1 MNKYLLSEVCFDD
14 TFALIFFGSAEIFVG
29 FCCWVFYGKFLFND
43 YHKPLTPKDTICQV
57 QACLWKSWLMDKGI
71 NSSLHPE
78 LKLKSWDVNCLLVE
92 TGRVQDVKRNIW
104 FVFPDFYSSFPCLC
118 LNVAGGFQGIK
129 IKSCSSSGFSRREN
143 LVRNHKIK
151 YKIHVHDQGSQQW
164 WKAAPVDKK
173 NWVRGERAGEEKVLS
188 TFIRKKGAGLAVRK
202 WENEIRKS
210 NGMASPAPL
219 CQGSAGHPPEF
230 ILALSLDI
238 WSYCEIQ
245 VILNCWEICN

>member
-1 MNKYLLSEVCFDD
+1 MIPLTWFSLVLQKYLLGFV
-14 TFALIFFGSAEIFVG
+14 VG
-29 FCCWVFYGKFLFND
+29 FFYGKFLFND

-57 QACLWKSWLMDKGI
+57 QACPWKSWLMDKGI

-164 WKAAPVDKK
+164 WKAAPVDK
-173 NWVRGERAGEEKVLS
+173 RIGSGERELV
-188 TFIRKKGAGLAVRK
+188 KK
-202 WENEIRKS
+202 KS
-210 NGMASPAPL
+210 WAPL
-219 CQGSAGHPPEF
+219 SGEKE
-230 ILALSLDI
+230 LDWLSESERTRL
-238 WSYCEIQ
+238 ENQ
-245 VILNCWEICN
+245 MARPLLLLFVRVQLGLLLNLSWHYLWTFGVTVKYRWY